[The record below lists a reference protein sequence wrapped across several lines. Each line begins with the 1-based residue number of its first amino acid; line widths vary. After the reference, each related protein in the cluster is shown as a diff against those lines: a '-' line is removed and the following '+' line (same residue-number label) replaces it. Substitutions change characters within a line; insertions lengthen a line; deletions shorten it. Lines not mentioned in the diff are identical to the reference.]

1 MTSADLSDYYRD
13 LVGLDIK
20 GVNVNLVR
28 DHYDIVKN
36 SISIADIRGYL
47 KYLDIID
54 NKYPRTDEFLETAVY
69 RLGTKKIY
77 LLDLDQSGVT

>member
-1 MTSADLSDYYRD
+1 MTSTDLSDYYRD
-13 LVGLDIK
+13 LVGHDIK

-54 NKYPRTDEFLETAVY
+54 KKYPWTDEFLETAVY
-69 RLGTKKIY
+69 RLGSK
-77 LLDLDQSGVT
+77 